1 MGGNSNVVVMFRK
14 KQTKVLRVKDGKKR
28 LSNASYIWFSGE
40 LTYFDE
46 ILRFLKDDLNLES
59 VRILDGPTIYNP
71 PNPEYCDEFDSYFC
85 DNEIVDILIPKETN
99 LDGWTLQPSRYV

>member
-1 MGGNSNVVVMFRK
+1 MFRK
-14 KQTKVLRVKDGKKR
+14 RQTKILRVKDGEKR
-28 LSNASYIWFSGE
+28 LVNSDIPWE
-40 LTYFDE
+40 LTSTAE
-46 ILRFLKDDLNLES
+46 VVMFLNRYLGLES

-71 PNPEYCDEFDSYFC
+71 PNPEYCDEFDGYFC